1 MGTEI
6 YWFSGSGN
14 SLHVAKRIGEAV
26 EGAELI
32 PVAEATGEVEE
43 LPRQLGLVFPVY
55 AWGPP
60 ALVAEFIENLPAGSP
75 DYVFAVATCGS
86 SPGSTMSITGRKL
99 EKRGIVLDASMTLRM
114 VENYPPMGGAPGSEK
129 QAAVLEAAEK
139 ELDAIVE
146 KVAEGWRGSCGR
158 NNLFFSLLGRVVHPL
173 FSRNVS
179 KQAGRFRADDRCTS
193 CGLCVQVCP
202 VRNIELDDEGR
213 PIWGNRCQQ
222 CFACFHWC
230 PEEAVQFGR
239 RTEKQPRYHHPEVSL
254 KDMLI
259 RDEPDRQA
267 DR

>member
-32 PVAEATGEVEE
+32 PVADATGEVDE

-146 KVAEGWRGSCGR
+146 KVAEGWYT
-158 NNLFFSLLGRVVHPL
+158 L
-173 FSRNVS
+173 FS
-179 KQAGRFRADDRCTS
+179 AGTYRSRPAGSALTTDALRADYA
-193 CGLCVQVCP
+193 
-202 VRNIELDDEGR
+202 
-213 PIWGNRCQQ
+213 
-222 CFACFHWC
+222 F
-230 PEEAVQFGR
+230 
-239 RTEKQPRYHHPEVSL
+239 RYA
-254 KDMLI
+254 
-259 RDEPDRQA
+259 R
-267 DR
+267 